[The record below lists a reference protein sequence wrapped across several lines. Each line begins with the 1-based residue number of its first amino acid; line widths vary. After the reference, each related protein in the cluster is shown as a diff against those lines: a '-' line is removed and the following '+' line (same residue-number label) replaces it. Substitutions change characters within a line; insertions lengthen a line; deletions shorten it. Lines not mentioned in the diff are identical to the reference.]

1 MSLGRDLAKI
11 RKEKNLT
18 LEDIF
23 SATKIAVHIL
33 QSIENDTL
41 FNQSNENK
49 TYLRSFV
56 RSYAR
61 ALKIPEEY
69 ILAAL
74 EKHDAGTYDH
84 DLLDMLHPRPKS
96 ETYSVH
102 KDTVSVEEEVEP
114 GSTNSSGDEST
125 SAKED
130 SDDSPTAV
138 PASQK
143 ETPDATKARST
154 QHPPTVATVDW
165 ANMSKKVYTS
175 PANSKIWVFFIII
188 LVVAGVGGAGYYFAD
203 DMMAFFENQEEASQ
217 PTVEEDQLSG
227 FDNQVQTP
235 VSNNTEADADTSPSQ
250 TQAETSTVPNQT
262 TPAISSL
269 GDTLTIVVYAAF
281 DKLEPV
287 RVTSD
292 LNWRTNPFWMDR
304 GEAYYFDF
312 KDTILVRGQYS
323 RMLLMFNGHIINNPR
338 QNNFDPE
345 YDSILLTRQ
354 DLNRPEY
361 LEAAP
366 EQFPLSVGE
375 PDSIV
380 YRIRF

>member
-1 MSLGRDLAKI
+1 MSLGRDLATI

-23 SATKIAVHIL
+23 SATKIAVHTL

-41 FNQSNENK
+41 FNQSSENK

-61 ALKIPEEY
+61 ALKIPDEY

-74 EKHDAGTYDH
+74 EKHDAGTYEH
-84 DLLDMLHPRPKS
+84 DLLDMLNPRPKS
-96 ETYSVH
+96 ESYSVH
-102 KDTVSVEEEVEP
+102 KDTVSVEEDTEP
-114 GSTNSSGDEST
+114 DTPASSKGESA

-130 SDDSPTAV
+130 SDDSPAAA
-138 PASQK
+138 PAGQK

-154 QHPPTVATVDW
+154 QQAPTVATVDW

-175 PANSKIWVFFIII
+175 PANSKAWVIFLII
-188 LVVAGVGGAGYYFAD
+188 LVIAGAGGAGYYFAD
-203 DMMAFFENQEEASQ
+203 DMRAFFGSQEEPSQ
-217 PTVEEDQLSG
+217 TAGGDDLISG
-227 FDNQVQTP
+227 FDNEVQAPDNGTETGTDNRQTETDTTP
-235 VSNNTEADADTSPSQ
+235 NE
-250 TQAETSTVPNQT
+250 T
-262 TPAISSL
+262 TPAVSSL
-269 GDTLTIVVYAAF
+269 GDTLSIVVYAAF

-312 KDTILVRGQYS
+312 RDTILVRGQYS

-361 LEAAP
+361 LEPAP